1 LAIVGHFILHFG
13 QQFSSIFYHLVNE
26 VGQKRYN
33 QLLGILFKIE
43 THISGERVQSFQQT
57 TLFPALRSKFKYE
70 IVNQP
75 RL

>member
-1 LAIVGHFILHFG
+1 MKWA
-13 QQFSSIFYHLVNE
+13 
-26 VGQKRYN
+26 KK
-33 QLLGILFKIE
+33 GITNYWEYFLKIE